1 MCTLC
6 VDAERT
12 WAETSESAR
21 VESAMDWTEI
31 VPFIAVL
38 GVLVAMW
45 WRLDSKIETRI
56 GRLAAL
62 LTDNLIALNRAIG
75 ELKGASHTHTPS

>member
-1 MCTLC
+1 
-6 VDAERT
+6 
-12 WAETSESAR
+12 
-21 VESAMDWTEI
+21 MDWTEI

-56 GRLAAL
+56 GRLESL
-62 LTDNLIALNRAIG
+62 LTDNLIALNRDIG
-75 ELKGASHTHTPS
+75 ELKGSSHTHTPS

>member
-1 MCTLC
+1 
-6 VDAERT
+6 
-12 WAETSESAR
+12 
-21 VESAMDWTEI
+21 MDWTEI

-56 GRLAAL
+56 GRLEAL
-62 LTDNLIALNRAIG
+62 LTDNLIALNRDIG

>member
-1 MCTLC
+1 
-6 VDAERT
+6 
-12 WAETSESAR
+12 
-21 VESAMDWTEI
+21 MDWTEI
-31 VPFIAVL
+31 VPFLAVL

-45 WRLDSKIETRI
+45 WRLDSKIETWI

>member
-1 MCTLC
+1 
-6 VDAERT
+6 
-12 WAETSESAR
+12 
-21 VESAMDWTEI
+21 MDWTEI

-56 GRLAAL
+56 GRLEAL
-62 LTDNLIALNRAIG
+62 LTDNLIALNRDIG
-75 ELKGASHTHTPS
+75 ELKGSAHTHTQTPD

>member
-1 MCTLC
+1 
-6 VDAERT
+6 
-12 WAETSESAR
+12 
-21 VESAMDWTEI
+21 MDWTEI

-56 GRLAAL
+56 GRLEAL
-62 LTDNLIALNRAIG
+62 LTDNLIALNRDIG
-75 ELKGASHTHTPS
+75 ELKGASHTHTPD

>member
-1 MCTLC
+1 MN
-6 VDAERT
+6 
-12 WAETSESAR
+12 
-21 VESAMDWTEI
+21 WTEM

-56 GRLAAL
+56 GRLEAL
-62 LTDNLIALNRAIG
+62 LTENLIALNRDIG
-75 ELKGASHTHTPS
+75 ELKGASHTHTPD